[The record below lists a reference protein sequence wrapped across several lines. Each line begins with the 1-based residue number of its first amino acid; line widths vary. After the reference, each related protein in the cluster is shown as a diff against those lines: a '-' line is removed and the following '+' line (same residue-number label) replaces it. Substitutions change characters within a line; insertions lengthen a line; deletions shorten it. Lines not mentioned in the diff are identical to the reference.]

1 MSKTKTQT
9 YDKLAAAEVLE
20 HPRVNAGVNRLM
32 TVIDDAVNH
41 LSTKGERDLVRNG
54 VANVVR
60 ETLVELAEEEAKKQ
74 HMSVLTRANTGD
86 TAQAAMNVAKQ
97 VKDIGFVEFTTSLV
111 SGVFDTI
118 VTATIKQMDAYATL
132 IANLA
137 KTLAQFQAENVSDA
151 QINAHLSQRYPDGAG
166 GTSVRSN
173 FEFKPSPAAEGQ
185 DEKPAAAKLQ
195 DVVKALIS
203 ETSSLR
209 PPNNLTRADDSLSIA
224 EDASATKFTDEQAKK
239 VRQAMGAMLAQS
251 MMDHLRAMARE
262 GMARIVIT
270 NGEIMTKL
278 TFRVE
283 SNEIDTK
290 TQSEYNRTDAGA
302 YVRGRAGFGWWGGS
316 FGASWNH
323 VKVSTVNES
332 NFDSLTMSTEIIG
345 QVKLNFKTETFPP
358 AVVDGPA

>member
-41 LSTKGERDLVRNG
+41 LSTKGERDLVRTG
-54 VANVVR
+54 VATVVR

-86 TAQAAMNVAKQ
+86 TAQAAMNVTKQ
-97 VKDIGFVEFTTSLV
+97 VKDLGFVEFTTSLV

-137 KTLAQFQAENVSDA
+137 KTLSQFQAENISDA
-151 QINAHLSQRYPDGAG
+151 QINAHLAQRYPDGG
-166 GTSVRSN
+166 GSTSVRSD
-173 FEFKPSPAAEGQ
+173 FEFKDTPSGPNQEEKKAAV
-185 DEKPAAAKLQ
+185 KLQ
-195 DVVKALIS
+195 DVAKTLIS
-203 ETSSLR
+203 ETSSLK
-209 PPNNLTRADDSLSIA
+209 PPNNLTRADDSLGIA
-224 EDASATKFTDEQAKK
+224 EDATPTKFTDEQVKK

-283 SNEIDTK
+283 SNEVDTK
-290 TQSEYNRTDAGA
+290 TQSDYSRTDANA
-302 YVRGRAGFGWWGGS
+302 YVRGSVGFFGWGGS
-316 FGASWNH
+316 FGAGWSH
-323 VKVSTVNES
+323 VRVSTVNES
-332 NFDSLTMSTEIIG
+332 NFDALTMSTEIIG

-358 AVVDGPA
+358 VVVDGPA